1 MSPSN
6 INKQVI
12 TMKKIAVLIV
22 GMFLMTSSAYAKMC
36 PKLMEQF
43 DKDVK
48 VTKAKAEDVTKAKA
62 LRAEGEK
69 AQKAGTD
76 DKCAKALKD
85 AIKLVGGKV

>member
-1 MSPSN
+1 
-6 INKQVI
+6 
-12 TMKKIAVLIV
+12 MKKILVLIV
-22 GMFLMTSSAYAKMC
+22 GMFLVTSSAYAKMC

-48 VTKAKAEDVTKAKA
+48 VTKAKAENVTKAKA

-76 DKCAKALKD
+76 DKCSKALKD

>member
-76 DKCAKALKD
+76 DKCSKALKD

>member
-69 AQKAGTD
+69 LHKAGTH
-76 DKCAKALKD
+76 DKSEKALKD

>member
-1 MSPSN
+1 
-6 INKQVI
+6 
-12 TMKKIAVLIV
+12 MKKIAVLIV

-69 AQKAGTD
+69 LHKAGTH
-76 DKCAKALKD
+76 DKSEKALKD